1 MCVPCLT
8 IHSLTVSACWHTL
21 RAACLNCSTWETTI
35 LADSSLCCSKHT
47 GACYSGAAAV
57 TRLAAVTGEQQANTC
72 EASPFSFNCF
82 GRWQR
87 LQYSGCQLIK
97 CWLSTSTWQKWCN
110 KVSNLMCPLIQ
121 GWIKGSLHAFST
133 RQFQKFHLWW
143 TFLEHIKGFSFWNR
157 CVYWTL
163 KWRLMVFF
171 CVALIVRKV
180 PLILFKMS
188 DRRF

>member
-1 MCVPCLT
+1 MCPVASLTKMQWSPTENHISGPNQGGINNCIHPPPAQCPANLVTVHYLHIHHTYSISLNNVQFLLRRCAIICIDALVFVLHFSKHLSLMCVPCLT

-47 GACYSGAAAV
+47 AACYSGAAAV

-97 CWLSTSTWQKWCN
+97 CW
-110 KVSNLMCPLIQ
+110 
-121 GWIKGSLHAFST
+121 FST
-133 RQFQKFHLWW
+133 
-143 TFLEHIKGFSFWNR
+143 
-157 CVYWTL
+157 
-163 KWRLMVFF
+163 
-171 CVALIVRKV
+171 
-180 PLILFKMS
+180 
-188 DRRF
+188 